1 MRRSDGTRR
10 HPVMSDFR
18 FETSQ
23 RGGDYLVRLFGDF
36 DISGFNEVDEELA
49 RIQSDG
55 QPTVTLDLRG
65 LTFIDSSG
73 IRAILKADARARAL
87 GKRLRLIAGPQRVHK
102 VFQITRLDDQ
112 LEFVDPED

>member
-1 MRRSDGTRR
+1 
-10 HPVMSDFR
+10 MSDFR

-23 RGGDYLVRLFGDF
+23 QGDDHLVRLFGAF
-36 DISGFNEVDEELA
+36 DITGFKQLDEEL
-49 RIQSDG
+49 RGIQANG
-55 QPTVTLDLRG
+55 RQTVTLDLRQ

-73 IRAILKADARARAL
+73 IRAILRAYARARTL
-87 GKRLRLIAGPQRVHK
+87 GERLRLIAGPDRVQK

>member
-1 MRRSDGTRR
+1 MT
-10 HPVMSDFR
+10 DFR

-23 RGGDYLVRLFGDF
+23 DGDEHLVRLFGDF
-36 DISGFNEVDEELA
+36 DITGFGPVDEELR
-49 RIQSDG
+49 RIQSNG
-55 QPTVTLDLRG
+55 RPSVTLDLRG

-73 IRAILKADARARAL
+73 IRAVLRADTRARTL
-87 GKRLRLIAGPQRVHK
+87 GKRLRLIAGPKRVHK